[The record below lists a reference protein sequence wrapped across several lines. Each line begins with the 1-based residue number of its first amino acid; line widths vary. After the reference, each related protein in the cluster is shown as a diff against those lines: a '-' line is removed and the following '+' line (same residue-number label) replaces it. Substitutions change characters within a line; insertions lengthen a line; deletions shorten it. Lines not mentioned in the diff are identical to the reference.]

1 MAFFQKSKSKT
12 ISETETL
19 VKNVMPNHSNCDNQK
34 AAEYLHYQVAS
45 AQKLYVRIHSTIA
58 LVNALIDVVHSIAS
72 EIETLEGHTKQVSN
86 EMDHYAQI
94 TDEVKS
100 VIENI
105 EVVSS
110 KISAEAQEK
119 GHQIVE
125 NSTETMQAIYQS
137 VEKTTEVISA
147 LNTQVNNINIMVET
161 IKAISNQTNLLSL
174 NARIEAA
181 RAGEAG
187 RSFAVVASEIGKLA
201 EESAVAAST
210 IESIS
215 KEIVGQID
223 HVVTA
228 SKGSLT
234 QVDMGLS
241 HTREIS
247 EVLNDILKS
256 IDLYRQAASDIA
268 GATEKQI
275 GSLGQVTQSVDSM
288 TQSSGHMFGT
298 AQNVILNASDV
309 ENSLK
314 WLEHASQ
321 NSIQMSHQLKN
332 VLNLERETLNA
343 STHFQ
348 GSAFTYDPAEA
359 VELTTVG
366 FLKNVHGCL
375 LGVGDNGDV
384 YPMIAKAWQPSSDFK
399 TWTFTLR
406 SDVKFHN
413 GVTLTADDVI
423 CTFEQVLNPKHKKA
437 NAWFLFDVEGAE
449 EYYEGRA
456 QTISGLKK
464 MGSYQIA
471 MTLKYVYSGFLM
483 NLAFASLAIMEKSAL
498 KRGEFV
504 GCGPYVPKIVNDHEI
519 ILKRFDAYFGGPAYV
534 DQINLYKNEVDFIEQ
549 FKKGRYDFCEVHDRK
564 FVDAIK
570 LLPDFKLVN
579 CPQLSTEYA
588 AFNFSRA
595 SIFAKEVKLRRAIN
609 YALNEKAIIEYY
621 DGAAKVAK
629 GPFPPSILNDTSLSG
644 FPYDLQKAKALLA
657 ESGYKG
663 ERLKILVR
671 EGEVSFV
678 NTQITKALDSIG
690 VAYEWVKVSGKDY
703 YKSESIQKADLIT
716 LTWKA
721 DTGEYDNFLQPLFSQ
736 NSPFSFGF
744 DHPDIVNQM
753 MTAKQMINPEQKQNA
768 YKAIQRSI
776 VEACPW
782 VFISHPEALFAHR
795 KTVENAR
802 LSVLGHP
809 SFDVIYFNG

>member
-1 MAFFQKSKSKT
+1 MAFFQKSKLNVENELAKS
-12 ISETETL
+12 SL
-19 VKNVMPNHSNCDNQK
+19 VSNDGHCENPK
-34 AAEYLHYQVAS
+34 AAEYMHYQVAS
-45 AQKLYVRIHSTIA
+45 SQKLYVRIHSTIA
-58 LVNALIDVVHSIAS
+58 LVNALIDVIHSISS
-72 EIETLEGHTKQVSN
+72 EIETLEGHTKQVSS
-86 EMDHYAQI
+86 EMDQYATI

-105 EVVSS
+105 EVVSV
-110 KISAEAQEK
+110 KISAEAKEK
-119 GHQIVE
+119 GNQIVE

-201 EESAVAAST
+201 DESAVAATT

-234 QVDMGLS
+234 QVDLGLS

-247 EVLNDILKS
+247 TVLNDILKS
-256 IDLYRQAASDIA
+256 IDLYRQAASDISK
-268 GATEKQI
+268 ATEKQI
-275 GSLGQVTQSVDSM
+275 DSLEQVTHSVNSM
-288 TQSSGHMFGT
+288 TKSSGHMFGT

-321 NSIQMSHQLKN
+321 NSIQMSQRLKE
-332 VLNLERETLNA
+332 VLNLERRPLSA
-343 STHFQ
+343 STHFN
-348 GSAFTYDPAEA
+348 GSAFTYDPAQA

-384 YPMIAKAWQPSSDFK
+384 YPMIAKSWQPSSDFK
-399 TWTFTLR
+399 TWTFSLR
-406 SDVKFHN
+406 NDVKFHN
-413 GVTLTADDVI
+413 GSMLTADDVI
-423 CTFEQVLNPKHKKA
+423 YTFEQVLSPKHKKA
-437 NAWFLFDVEGAE
+437 NAWFLFDVDGAE
-449 EYYEGRA
+449 AYYEGKT
-456 QTISGLKK
+456 QHIQGLKK
-464 MGSYQIA
+464 MGTYQISI
-471 MTLKYVYSGFLM
+471 TLKYVYSGFLM
-483 NLAFASLAIMEKSAL
+483 NLAFASLAIMQKDAL
-498 KRGEFV
+498 QRGNFV
-504 GCGPYVPKIVNDHEI
+504 GCGPYVPEIISDHEI
-519 ILKRFDAYFGGPAYV
+519 RLKRFDAYFGGPAYI
-534 DQINLYKNEVDFIEQ
+534 DQINLYKNEKDFIEN
-549 FKKGRYDFCEVHDRK
+549 FKRGRYDFCEVHDRK
-564 FVDAIK
+564 HVADIKALPNYK
-570 LLPDFKLVN
+570 LLN
-579 CPQLSTEYA
+579 CPQLSTEFS

-595 SIFAKEVKLRRAIN
+595 SIFTKEVKLRRAIN
-609 YALNEKAIIEYY
+609 YALNEKAIIGYY

-629 GPFPPSILNDTSLSG
+629 GPFPPSILNDASLLG
-644 FPYDLQKAKALLA
+644 FPFDLQKAKALVA

-663 ERLKILVR
+663 ERIKILVR
-671 EGEVSFV
+671 EGEISFV
-678 NTQITKALDSIG
+678 NEQLVKALDSIG
-690 VAYEWVKVSGKDY
+690 IAHEWVKVNGKDY

-721 DTGEYDNFLQPLFSQ
+721 DTGEYDNFLQPLFSH

-744 DHPDIVNQM
+744 YRPELESSM
-753 MTAKQMINPEQKQNA
+753 MAAKQMINPELKESA
-768 YKAIQRSI
+768 YKEIQKTI

-782 VFISHPEALFAHR
+782 VFISHPEALFVHSHSI
-795 KTVENAR
+795 ENAR

-809 SFDVIYFNG
+809 SFDVIYFKG